1 MRAALDSPQ
10 SPLTDMG
17 VTMGDGSQF
26 FEMLVLL
33 ALAIF
38 FISRLRKV
46 LGKHID
52 DDVKKPGARPRNTT
66 MPRGQVVNL
75 RDARSP
81 EAIDAA
87 VHQVEDDAPLL
98 ADIDDPDVSKGLGDI
113 KAADPAFNV
122 REFLNGAKMAFE
134 MILEAYNNG
143 DKALLKDL
151 LSKEIYT
158 DFENAIEARKTA
170 DTHEESTLLSVES
183 ADITR
188 AKLRGK
194 TAEVTVTFVSEQV
207 TVERD
212 KNGEIVAG
220 DPSQA
225 ELVTD
230 EWTFTRETR
239 SQNPNWILAD
249 T

>member
-1 MRAALDSPQ
+1 
-10 SPLTDMG
+10 MG
-17 VTMGDGSQF
+17 FTMGDGLQMF
-26 FEMLVLL
+26 DMLVLL

-52 DDVKKPGARPRNTT
+52 DDARRPRSQQ
-66 MPRGQVVNL
+66 RGEVVNL

-81 EAIDAA
+81 EAVAAA

-113 KAADPAFNV
+113 KAADPTFNV

-158 DFENAIEARKTA
+158 DFETAMDARETS
-170 DTHEESTLLSVES
+170 DSHEESTLLAVES
-183 ADITR
+183 ADISR

-194 TAEVTVTFVSEQV
+194 TAEITVTFVSEQV

-220 DPSQA
+220 DPSQPV
-225 ELVTD
+225 LVTD
-230 EWTFTRETR
+230 EWTFTREIR
-239 SQNPNWILAD
+239 LQNPNWILSD